1 MFAFICKS
9 EKCLSHGIFCLSHFL
24 FVRELMMGLFL
35 FAYLFTHLVECTVT
49 ISIKN
54 INMFSKNYVFSCF
67 PKTLKYDLGNYAM
80 RLTTCENNEIPF
92 RYGRTLYDTDNLPS
106 DCRRVLFLGFFIRSK
121 FRDIY

>member
-35 FAYLFTHLVECTVT
+35 FAHLFTHLVECTVT
-49 ISIKN
+49 ISIRN

-80 RLTTCENNEIPF
+80 RLTMYKLNEKLNLNPGDSVF
-92 RYGRTLYDTDNLPS
+92 SCLDNGVTGVR
-106 DCRRVLFLGFFIRSK
+106 CLF
-121 FRDIY
+121 